1 MSIKSRATQLESL
14 LNNFFNLKPDEFF
27 KSGPSYNDFDGP
39 SVEESEKNYLFIYT
53 TLKPLLDS
61 GQLVDLTWSAISSIQ
76 QNAQN
81 AYNTY
86 NQLISNRDQGAFQNF
101 STNLDGFANILRMYN
116 IPYLVLGG
124 YNLESTRALL
134 VNELDTLQKNNI
146 EVEQLKESVKTLI
159 TPAIAGSLSKSFTQR
174 RNSIMFNRV
183 IWLIIAITIGYFV
196 IIETNE
202 FVNHISNALS
212 QTKPETSNIGLW
224 PTIAIRTVVL
234 IPLFAAFGFA
244 FSQYRKERDF
254 EEEYA
259 HKAAV
264 AASLPNY
271 GDLAREQSVKDQIVT
286 GATSVIFS
294 SPSQDAKN
302 NQNSDAVLSGIK
314 EMIESVGKAFSK
326 R

>member
-39 SVEESEKNYLFIYT
+39 SVEESEKNYLFIYA

-61 GQLVDLTWSAISSIQ
+61 GQLIDLTWSAISSIQ

-86 NQLISNRDQGAFQNF
+86 NQLISNSDQGSFQNF
-101 STNLDGFANILRMYN
+101 STNLDSFANILRMYN

-174 RNSIMFNRV
+174 RNSIMLNRV
-183 IWLIIAITIGYFV
+183 IWLVIAITIGYFV

-314 EMIESVGKAFSK
+314 EMIESVGKAFPK